1 MRSEF
6 KRGDV
11 IIRIDGNIKYVVV
24 GFYLS
29 FMWYRLLL
37 WMDGRWHR
45 SEMRISEVDKWY
57 VKIDT
62 MGEDELREIHEI
74 GIQKR

>member
-37 WMDGRWHR
+37 WMENGTEARCAFPRLTSGMSRLTPWAR
-45 SEMRISEVDKWY
+45 TS
-57 VKIDT
+57 
-62 MGEDELREIHEI
+62 
-74 GIQKR
+74 